1 LAILTLALK
10 WTEDQVR
17 DRKKSN
23 AVLQELLKA
32 RQDVGVIMDK
42 IRDLSHTLYP
52 RILDTLGLT
61 AAVKELA
68 HQAARFSSMSVAF
81 ALKGKPRPLNK
92 EVEIAIYRCCQE
104 AINNAIRHSE
114 AKRLSIVVRFARSE
128 LRITVE
134 DNGRGFNP
142 RKLYDSNSRM
152 MSSGFWTIR
161 QRMADIGAAFRVSTA
176 DGHGTVIEMMVPYSS
191 GKLMSEEKIS
201 VLLADDHTILRH
213 GLRRILAAEDDI
225 EVVAEAANGLE
236 AVKLAKQLQPNVVIM
251 DISMPDQD
259 GLESLRQIVKSL
271 PSRVL
276 MLTVHLEHQFIT
288 EALSAG
294 AAGYL
299 AKDSLDRELISAV
312 RTVMLGGTV
321 LSTIVSKRLA
331 ESSQLSAN
339 APNRSIEN
347 LTSREREVFIL
358 LAEGKSTTEVANSL
372 FVSPKT
378 VHTHRQHIMDKLGLR
393 TTTELIRFALRQG
406 LIKMV

>member
-1 LAILTLALK
+1 MGLSQSDIQRIAGFVRKVTKAASEEAIITETVQLLKTITRIKRLRVVYSRAPGSWTEWNSAENTIEVRSHEESPEPERNDVTAFFDPDAPDTGFLSTKDKGNKVRAVFAVLAPELWAALLLRSALERSQKAPVSEAQLVRATLRARDEERRHIACELHDDLGQSLAILTLALK

-68 HQAARFSSMSVAF
+68 HQAARFSSMSVQF

-191 GKLMSEEKIS
+191 GETHVRRKNIS
-201 VLLADDHTILRH
+201 IA
-213 GLRRILAAEDDI
+213 RR
-225 EVVAEAANGLE
+225 
-236 AVKLAKQLQPNVVIM
+236 
-251 DISMPDQD
+251 
-259 GLESLRQIVKSL
+259 
-271 PSRVL
+271 
-276 MLTVHLEHQFIT
+276 
-288 EALSAG
+288 
-294 AAGYL
+294 
-299 AKDSLDRELISAV
+299 
-312 RTVMLGGTV
+312 
-321 LSTIVSKRLA
+321 
-331 ESSQLSAN
+331 
-339 APNRSIEN
+339 
-347 LTSREREVFIL
+347 
-358 LAEGKSTTEVANSL
+358 
-372 FVSPKT
+372 
-378 VHTHRQHIMDKLGLR
+378 
-393 TTTELIRFALRQG
+393 
-406 LIKMV
+406 